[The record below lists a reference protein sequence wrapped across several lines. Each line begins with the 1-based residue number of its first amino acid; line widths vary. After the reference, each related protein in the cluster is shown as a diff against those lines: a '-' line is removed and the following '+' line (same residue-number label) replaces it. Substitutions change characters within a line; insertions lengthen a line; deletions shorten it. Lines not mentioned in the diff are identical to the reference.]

1 MSIIKKKNF
10 GFEIPKPFYRNK
22 GDVKC
27 IVLGCDPSSNL
38 AYEKNIGFD
47 TVFGLSNTDYNNF
60 NKTRDDNKIMYKYFG
75 MIKSNL
81 LKIFKDEETMLNSI
95 YVQNL
100 CRNYLEQE
108 TSKYNIKKWKN
119 FIISEGYIELLKDE
133 IKQFPKVPILLTS
146 YYLLYALDDDCKAVK
161 YYYDNL
167 KIVENKELDRD
178 LIMFSRCPA
187 YSLKN
192 YSDYCDEIKNCLK
205 V

>member
-1 MSIIKKKNF
+1 
-10 GFEIPKPFYRNK
+10 
-22 GDVKC
+22 
-27 IVLGCDPSSNL
+27 
-38 AYEKNIGFD
+38 
-47 TVFGLSNTDYNNF
+47 
-60 NKTRDDNKIMYKYFG
+60 MYKYFG

-146 YYLLYALDDDCKAVK
+146 YYLLYALDDDCKSVK

-167 KIVENKELDRD
+167 KIVKNKELDRE
-178 LIMFSRCPA
+178 LIMFSRCPT